1 MQKIGRVLF
10 KSIELSSW
18 SSVAIVLLRCDSM
31 MAEEDRTLGCNNVIL
46 HEIYSIG
53 GAYQPPGYIICDVY
67 GTLKSRPGA
76 RACVWKGVR
85 GAFDKRGIAFYQL
98 NLAFISAALQERL
111 LRHFA
116 FWRIDLCIKTYH
128 PSNECYWRLKQ
139 DCVYNVHGGECYGY

>member
-31 MAEEDRTLGCNNVIL
+31 MAEEDRTFGCNNVIL

-53 GAYQPPGYIICDVY
+53 RVYQPPGYIICDVY

-76 RACVWKGVR
+76 RACV
-85 GAFDKRGIAFYQL
+85 
-98 NLAFISAALQERL
+98 
-111 LRHFA
+111 
-116 FWRIDLCIKTYH
+116 
-128 PSNECYWRLKQ
+128 
-139 DCVYNVHGGECYGY
+139 